1 MEKGLSAAADGPF
14 LWILWEGSLKALDRE
29 GHFLYNMPRLNP
41 MDEGETAV
49 EDWRGPVPPVHGF
62 PERRG
67 PFAGRRISGGSPP
80 EAWASGPI
88 LIKE

>member
-49 EDWRGPVPPVHGF
+49 EDWRGLA
-62 PERRG
+62 
-67 PFAGRRISGGSPP
+67 AGGVGLRTYFNKGVRKP
-80 EAWASGPI
+80 
-88 LIKE
+88 